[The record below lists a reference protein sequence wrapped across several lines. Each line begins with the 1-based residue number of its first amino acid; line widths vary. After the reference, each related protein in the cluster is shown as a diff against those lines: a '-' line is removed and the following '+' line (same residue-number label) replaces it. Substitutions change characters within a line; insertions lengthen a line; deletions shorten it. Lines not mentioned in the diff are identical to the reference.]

1 MEFCFAYQPK
11 KDIKCVVVAQANLQT
26 N

>member
-11 KDIKCVVVAQANLQT
+11 KDIESVVVAQANLQT